1 MTNIWSPANPLNPD
15 SQDALSF
22 EVPCCGHGFWE
33 LQEKMLSKPTVERH
47 FSFELTLQAGLPS
60 GPGVP
65 DTCQSTGSLRECA
78 SRLATP
84 SRTLLLLGTSWISS
98 AVIRHH
104 IQRQR
109 EKETIVCTL
118 GLAIHPLG
126 NSEQEPGG
134 RNRSRNPVGMLL
146 TDLFSMAN
154 SASFLIPSRT
164 TCVGMP

>member
-1 MTNIWSPANPLNPD
+1 MTNIWSPPNPLNPD
-15 SQDALSF
+15 SQDALLF

-33 LQEKMLSKPTVERH
+33 LREKMLSKPTVERH

-60 GPGVP
+60 GPGMP

-84 SRTLLLLGTSWISS
+84 SRTFLPLGTSWISS

-104 IQRQR
+104 IQRQC

-118 GLAIHPLG
+118 VLAIHPQE

-134 RNRSRNPVGMLL
+134 RNRSRNHVGMLL

-154 SASFLIPSRT
+154 SASFPMPSRT
-164 TCVGMP
+164 PCLGMP